1 MKKILVVDDE
11 KNIRDMYTSL
21 LVSEGFKVI
30 EASNASETNEIL
42 KKEDIDL
49 VLLDIKMPDVDGET
63 LSEVI
68 QMFHKN
74 TKVIVSSVYHPEEQ
88 KRMISWA
95 HDYYDKSQGIE
106 VLLKKI
112 KGVVEN
118 GAN

>member
-11 KNIRDMYTSL
+11 KNIRDMYASL

-30 EASNASETNEIL
+30 EASNASDTNEIL
-42 KKEDIDL
+42 KKENIDL
-49 VLLDIKMPDVDGET
+49 VLLDIKMPDVDGQT

-68 QMFHKN
+68 QLFHKK
-74 TKVIVSSVYHPEEQ
+74 TKIIVSSVYHPEEQ

-118 GAN
+118 GAS